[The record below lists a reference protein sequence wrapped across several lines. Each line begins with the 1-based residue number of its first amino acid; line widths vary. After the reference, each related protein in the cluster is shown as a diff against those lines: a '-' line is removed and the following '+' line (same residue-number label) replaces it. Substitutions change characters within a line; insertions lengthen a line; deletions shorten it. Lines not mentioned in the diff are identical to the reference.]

1 MTSSNLFSIF
11 EELENY
17 LMTGIEKQI
26 EELERL
32 TKWKSNVQSVI
43 FLLED

>member
-1 MTSSNLFSIF
+1 MITLFSIF
-11 EELENY
+11 EEIENSI
-17 LMTGIEKQI
+17 MTEIEKNL

-32 TKWKSNVQSVI
+32 TKWKSDVQFVI

>member
-1 MTSSNLFSIF
+1 MITLFSIF
-11 EELENY
+11 EEIENSI
-17 LMTGIEKQI
+17 MTEIEKNI

-32 TKWKSNVQSVI
+32 TKWKSDVQFVI

>member
-32 TKWKSNVQSVI
+32 TK
-43 FLLED
+43 